1 MAFTKASY
9 GVVAKLASQAPA
21 LDVPSDD
28 EPVRTAAPALDLDN
42 LETTSANL
50 PIVVQLVCA
59 FFGGL
64 ILNFMPCVL
73 PVIGLKVMSFVQ
85 QAGDSRARIFALN
98 VWFSLGLMSVF
109 LVLASLAVFMELSWG
124 QQFSK
129 AWFNIGLSA
138 VVFVF
143 ALSFLGIWEI
153 PIPGFVGSGNF
164 NDMASQEGS
173 SGAFFKGVLTTV
185 LATPCTGPFLGPA
198 LSWAVSQPPLLTYT
212 GFACVGLG
220 MASPYLLI
228 GAFPKLVSFL
238 PKPGAWMETF
248 KNVMGFVLLGTVVF
262 LLTFIEIPYVIP
274 TIAFLIALWA
284 AFWWIGKIPIT
295 ATRDKKAVAW
305 LQSGAFSLFVG
316 LAMFGGPFYPFN
328 DLNLTS
334 EMAGRFDR
342 AVDRALSARM
352 GPETTLVTTV
362 ESDHKLPWQPYSKA
376 LLQKLTASGKTVF
389 VDFTAD
395 W

>member
-1 MAFTKASY
+1 
-9 GVVAKLASQAPA
+9 
-21 LDVPSDD
+21 
-28 EPVRTAAPALDLDN
+28 
-42 LETTSANL
+42 
-50 PIVVQLVCA
+50 
-59 FFGGL
+59 
-64 ILNFMPCVL
+64 
-73 PVIGLKVMSFVQ
+73 
-85 QAGDSRARIFALN
+85 
-98 VWFSLGLMSVF
+98 
-109 LVLASLAVFMELSWG
+109 
-124 QQFSK
+124 
-129 AWFNIGLSA
+129 
-138 VVFVF
+138 
-143 ALSFLGIWEI
+143 
-153 PIPGFVGSGNF
+153 
-164 NDMASQEGS
+164 
-173 SGAFFKGVLTTV
+173 
-185 LATPCTGPFLGPA
+185 
-198 LSWAVSQPPLLTYT
+198 
-212 GFACVGLG
+212 